1 MNVQSLAFL
10 AFLTVTVC
18 ACRLLGRKG
27 QVWALL
33 DLMTDF
39 YADPENQAAY
49 EEWRNHR
56 PGRKRKKPAGDANT
70 DELTE

>member
-1 MNVQSLAFL
+1 M
-10 AFLTVTVC
+10 
-18 ACRLLGRKG
+18 GRKPKPPLLKQW

-49 EEWRNHR
+49 EERRKHR
-56 PGRKRKKPAGDANT
+56 PGRKRKKPAGAANT

>member
-1 MNVQSLAFL
+1 M
-10 AFLTVTVC
+10 
-18 ACRLLGRKG
+18 GRRPKTPVLKEW
-27 QVWALL
+27 QIRVLL

-49 EEWRNHR
+49 EEWRKHR
-56 PGRKRKKPAGDANT
+56 PGRKCKKPAGAANT